1 MGVSLE
7 SWKVMDARPGPS
19 ADLTAT
25 PRADHSERYRP
36 EPARGYTFPSGS
48 RGSLK
53 NCRWRLAANA
63 DADLND
69 PDWVRRSPRGSSV
82 HYYALQHQRLC
93 SVWRRHFEYFGLPS
107 NLHRLTPSIRRR
119 VAFGIARSIAEA
131 SSLGAPRAVARTLP
145 LPTSSH
151 HLSPTYGFLLT

>member
-1 MGVSLE
+1 
-7 SWKVMDARPGPS
+7 MDARPGPS

-119 VAFGIARSIAEA
+119 VAFGIARS
-131 SSLGAPRAVARTLP
+131 SLKPALWERRVRLLERFPSPPPHITYPRP
-145 LPTSSH
+145 M
-151 HLSPTYGFLLT
+151 